1 MKEMKI
7 SIEQNQPN
15 APYTYDEYG
24 FDNLAHIM
32 QQYRALHIEKLH
44 NRMATT
50 LNQGQPNLELEA
62 VTDAKIAKIKQLLS
76 KIMS

>member
-1 MKEMKI
+1 MKL
-7 SIEQNQPN
+7 STQQNQPKV
-15 APYTYDEYG
+15 PFTFDENG

-50 LNQGQPNLELEA
+50 LSQGQPDLELEA
-62 VTDAKIAKIKQLLS
+62 VTDAKIAKIKSLLR
-76 KIMS
+76 KLV